1 MPNPSCA
8 RCPQDRLHGLHTSR
22 HIYTCVI
29 PSNTHYEGVNSLALT
44 FTQNYSH
51 QNENA
56 FHHFFHS
63 SRRWIRRRCVSLR
76 DHPPWDPVQEK
87 TQNMRLTRRVNAHSQ
102 TPTDPNESS
111 ETVTATPTPPKE
123 PGTGFFCQTS
133 DLSTLDNSEGI
144 CNAAGGK
151 FNLFSGVSPMPGS
164 HIMLD

>member
-22 HIYTCVI
+22 HIYTCVM

-76 DHPPWDPVQEK
+76 DHPPCDPVQEK
-87 TQNMRLTRRVNAHSQ
+87 TEYDTNKKGQRAQANTNRPKRIVRDGNSNTHAPQGSRYGLLLPGVGLEHPRQLRGDLQRGRRQVQHFFRGKSNARLTYH
-102 TPTDPNESS
+102 T
-111 ETVTATPTPPKE
+111 
-123 PGTGFFCQTS
+123 
-133 DLSTLDNSEGI
+133 
-144 CNAAGGK
+144 
-151 FNLFSGVSPMPGS
+151 
-164 HIMLD
+164 